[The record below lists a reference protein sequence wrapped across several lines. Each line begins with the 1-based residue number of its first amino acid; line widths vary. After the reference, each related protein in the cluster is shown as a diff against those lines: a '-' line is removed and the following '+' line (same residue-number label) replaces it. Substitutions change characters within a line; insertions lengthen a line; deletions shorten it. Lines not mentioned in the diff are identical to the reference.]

1 MYKLYYR
8 ICRNTTNKKFMKNM
22 VYFRNVRLILKYE
35 KNKKFKNYIIFKWF
49 KKYNIIIQ
57 LYSNIKI

>member
-1 MYKLYYR
+1 
-8 ICRNTTNKKFMKNM
+8 MKNM